1 MSVTDTHPVR
11 QARGHSPVTREG
23 SGLQAIVRRAL
34 ERDAELRRTSPEY
47 QLILHSIE
55 HGEQCAKCGHCFA
68 ADEHVYRQK
77 IPTPRISLVGGS
89 AIQENALVCRGCAL
103 RPDSAWVWPSTQSC
117 PVCGRLVSYWTRHMR
132 AGACCRRCERALEAR
147 RKREQRAEDRLY
159 RRPFVSCE
167 TCGERFEPG
176 RSDALYC
183 SSACRQ
189 SAYRNRRVA

>member
-68 ADEHVYRQK
+68 ADEHVYRMVWTLTR
-77 IPTPRISLVGGS
+77 PARIFAVGG
-89 AIQENALVCRGCAL
+89 
-103 RPDSAWVWPSTQSC
+103 
-117 PVCGRLVSYWTRHMR
+117 RL
-132 AGACCRRCERALEAR
+132 AFEE
-147 RKREQRAEDRLY
+147 
-159 RRPFVSCE
+159 
-167 TCGERFEPG
+167 GEG
-176 RSDALYC
+176 
-183 SSACRQ
+183 
-189 SAYRNRRVA
+189 